1 MGLRKNFKT
10 DVSLEN
16 EGVEIQVDMNE
27 HNKKPILIVVSR
39 MGKTNKRYAKQLE
52 EVTRPHQTAIANET
66 LDNDLGAQLLREVF
80 VDTVLLGWS
89 NLPKSELTGKDTDTD
104 DLPFSREN
112 ALALFAE
119 MPDLYD
125 DWENRAKKASNFRE
139 AARKVAAKN

>member
-10 DVSLEN
+10 DVTLEN

-27 HNKKPILIVVSR
+27 HNNQPILIVVSR

-89 NLPKSELTGKDTDTD
+89 NLPKSELTGDPKDTA
-104 DLPFSREN
+104 DLPYTREN

-125 DWENRAKKASNFRE
+125 DWEARAKKASNFRE
-139 AARKVAAKN
+139 AARKANAKN